1 MKVVDMTTVSREIDP
16 FQPHCLLVGMK
27 QMYML
32 PILPTYTV
40 ADIKYFIHYKG
51 GPDAFPMGS
60 IDIAVVENF
69 EINVLGDDAT
79 MESLAKRVYGDD
91 CTLTEEGERKV
102 AVPLYWGKRL
112 QDPKYFLWI
121 PTLHTPDSFRGPG
134 DENSAEAKKS
144 GAKLANDMVN
154 SGGDCCVM

>member
-1 MKVVDMTTVSREIDP
+1 MRRTPRP
-16 FQPHCLLVGMK
+16 R
-27 QMYML
+27 
-32 PILPTYTV
+32 YTV

-112 QDPKYFLWI
+112 QDPKYFIWI

-134 DENSAEAKKS
+134 DDAPAGPKTGAEMAQEM
-144 GAKLANDMVN
+144 AN
-154 SGGDCCVM
+154 SGGECSIM